1 MKRYIFTAFALAAVV
16 IGCTKSSIVD
26 VPEVQ
31 KTPITFETYTGKTP
45 VTKATEV
52 TTDILEASTEAE
64 PGFHVKAF
72 LPSDGTYANPHMNED
87 VWHTA
92 SGWEYEGTAYWPND
106 GKLNFVAYGLNA
118 DIEFNGSQT
127 SGTYTV
133 SPKVADQADLIVAVP
148 QNTEAMPSEGKVEL
162 NFKHL
167 LTRIG
172 FTLKTTAQNAVD
184 VYIKKIVLNG
194 NFYTSCTVDLTAETP
209 TVSAQSTPETSYTLF
224 DGTEYSADP
233 DPGVYNVFKT
243 NQVPEAG
250 VGIYAN
256 NTLTV
261 SSSPDVNDAYATIE
275 GADALDRY
283 MMLIPGDDVK
293 PTSVEIIYQLAGA
306 EDQHVVMD
314 LTADGVLPFTN
325 FVAGKAY
332 EFVIKLSTDAIEFD
346 CAEIPGWG
354 TATEVTPEA
363 AN

>member
-31 KTPITFETYTGKTP
+31 NTPITFETYTGKTP

-52 TTDILEASTEAE
+52 NTAILQESTKAA
-64 PGFHVKAF
+64 PGFQVKAF
-72 LPSDGTYANPHMNED
+72 LPSDGTNPHMNEP
-87 VWHTA
+87 VWYNTNT

-118 DIEFNGSQT
+118 TINFGDSET
-127 SGTYTV
+127 EGTYTV
-133 SPKVADQADLIVAVP
+133 SSTVSEQEDLIVAVP
-148 QNTEAMPSEGKVEL
+148 QNTQAMPSEGKVEL

-184 VYIKKIVLNG
+184 VYIKKIVLKG
-194 NFYTSCTVDLTAETP
+194 SFYESCTVDLTEATP
-209 TVSAQSTPETSYTLF
+209 TVSDPNTSVASYTLF
-224 DGTEYSADP
+224 DGTAYDATPGDYS
-233 DPGVYNVFKT
+233 VFKT
-243 NQVPEAG
+243 NNVPEAG

-261 SSSPDVNDAYATIE
+261 SSSPDVDDAYAEIE

-283 MMLIPGDDVK
+283 MMLIPGEGVK

-306 EDQHVVMD
+306 EDQHVEMD
-314 LTADGVLPFTN
+314 LTAEGVLPFTS
-325 FVAGKAY
+325 FVAGRAY

>member
-52 TTDILEASTEAE
+52 TTAILEASTETA
-64 PGFHVKAF
+64 PGFQVKAF
-72 LPSDGTYANPHMNED
+72 LPSDAAYANPHMNEP
-87 VWHTA
+87 VWHTT

-118 DIEFNGSQT
+118 SIEFNGSQT

-133 SPKVADQADLIVAVP
+133 SSTVSEQEDLIVAVP
-148 QNTEAMPSEGKVEL
+148 QNTEAMPSDGKVEL

-184 VYIKKIVLNG
+184 VYIKKIVLKG
-194 NFYTSCTVDLTAETP
+194 AFYGRCTVDLTAATP
-209 TVSAQSTPETSYTLF
+209 TVSAQSTPVASYTLF
-224 DGTEYSADP
+224 DGTAYDATE
-233 DPGVYNVFKT
+233 GEYNVFKT

-256 NTLTV
+256 NKLTV
-261 SSSPDVNDAYATIE
+261 SSSPDVDDAYAEIE

-283 MMLIPGDDVK
+283 MMLIPGEGVK

-306 EDQHVVMD
+306 EDQHVEMD
-314 LTADGVLPFTN
+314 LTAEGVLPFDN

>member
-52 TTDILEASTEAE
+52 TTDILKESTKDA
-64 PGFHVKAF
+64 PGFQVKAF
-72 LPSDGTYANPHMNED
+72 LPSDGTNPHMNEP
-87 VWHTA
+87 VWYTT
-92 SGWEYEGTAYWPND
+92 SGWEYDGTAYWPND

-118 DIEFNGSQT
+118 AIDFNGSQT

-133 SPKVADQADLIVAVP
+133 SPKVADQEDLIVAVP
-148 QNTEAMPSEGKVEL
+148 QNTQEMPSEGKVEL
-162 NFKHL
+162 IFKHL

-172 FTLKTTAQNAVD
+172 FTLKTTVQNEVN

-194 NFYTSCTVDLTAETP
+194 KFYESCTVDLTAGTP
-209 TVSAQSTPETSYTLF
+209 AVSNQSTDVTSYSLF
-224 DGTEYSADP
+224 DGTAYNIGATS
-233 DPGVYNVFKT
+233 GKYNVFQA
-243 NQVPEAG
+243 NQVPESG

-256 NTLTV
+256 NTLEL
-261 SSSPDVNDAYATIE
+261 SSDPDITDAYAPIE
-275 GADALDRY
+275 DADPLDRY
-283 MMLIPGDDVK
+283 MMLIPGNDVK
-293 PTSVEIIYQLAGA
+293 PISVEIIYQLAGA

-314 LTADGVLPFTN
+314 LTAAGVLPFTN
-325 FVAGKAY
+325 FEAGKAY
-332 EFVIKLSTDAIEFD
+332 EFVIKLSTDAIVFD

-354 TATEVTPEA
+354 NAEEVTPEA

>member
-1 MKRYIFTAFALAAVV
+1 MKRYIFTAFVLAAVV

-52 TTDILEASTEAE
+52 TTAILEASTQTA
-64 PGFHVKAF
+64 PGFQVKAF
-72 LPSDGTYANPHMNED
+72 LPSDEAYANPHMNEP
-87 VWHTA
+87 VWHTT
-92 SGWEYEGTAYWPND
+92 SGWEYDGTAYWPND

-118 DIEFNGSQT
+118 AINFNGSQT

-133 SPKVADQADLIVAVP
+133 SPNVADQEDLIVAVP

-162 NFKHL
+162 IFKHL

-172 FTLKTTAQNAVD
+172 FTLKTTDQNDVN

-194 NFYTSCTVDLTAETP
+194 TFYESCTVDLTAATP
-209 TVSAQSTPETSYTLF
+209 TVSAQSTPKTSYTLF
-224 DGTEYSADP
+224 DGTAYNGAPGEYS
-233 DPGVYNVFKT
+233 VFKT

-261 SSSPDVNDAYATIE
+261 SSTPDVDDAYAIIE

-314 LTADGVLPFTN
+314 LTAAGVLPFTN